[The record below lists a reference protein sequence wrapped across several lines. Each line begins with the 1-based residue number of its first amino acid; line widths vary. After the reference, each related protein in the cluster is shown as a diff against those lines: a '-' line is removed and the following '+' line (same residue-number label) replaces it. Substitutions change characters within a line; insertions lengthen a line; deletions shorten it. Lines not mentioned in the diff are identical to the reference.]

1 MNAFFKEFKEFALKG
16 NVMDMAVGVIM
27 GGALTT
33 IVKSLTE
40 DIIMPLLGIL
50 LGQVNITNLAL
61 TVANPLGGADVVLSY
76 GNFLQSIINFLFTAL
91 ALFLL
96 IRGMN
101 RLHLKKEEAPAPA
114 PEPSKEEIL
123 LTEIRDLMKE
133 KR

>member
-50 LGQVNITNLAL
+50 LGQVNITSLAL
-61 TVANPLGGADVVLSY
+61 TVENPLGGADVVLSY

>member
-33 IVKSLTE
+33 IVKSLTD

-50 LGQVNITNLAL
+50 LGQVNITSLAL
-61 TVANPLGGADVVLSY
+61 TVENPLGGADVVLSY

-101 RLHLKKEEAPAPA
+101 RLHIKKEEAPAPA

-123 LTEIRDLMKE
+123 LTEIRELMKE

>member
-33 IVKSLTE
+33 IVKSLTD

-50 LGQVNITNLAL
+50 LGQVNITSLAL
-61 TVANPLGGADVVLSY
+61 TVENPLGGADVVLSY

>member
-33 IVKSLTE
+33 IVKSLTD

-50 LGQVNITNLAL
+50 LGQVNITSLAL
-61 TVANPLGGADVVLSY
+61 TVENPLGGADVVLSY

-101 RLHLKKEEAPAPA
+101 RLHIKKEEAPAPA

>member
-33 IVKSLTE
+33 IVKSLTD